1 MSNTKSYPTTNFNK
15 YHCQHQFAINRIGTF
30 LDNLTQLITLIKP
43 SYIFNIGCGEGLDIK
58 NIYEKGEINIEYCCG
73 LDLNFDALKIARQ
86 MSTNVKFDAI
96 KGDIYYLPSKLNRFD
111 LILCLE
117 VLEHLTFPGKALKE
131 ISHHFNG
138 YCIFS
143 VPNEPLYRLTR
154 LLLFK
159 QNIRQ
164 LGNHPEHLNHWS
176 KNKFSRLLRK
186 YFIIDKLVTPFPW
199 TIVLCHKKEE

>member
-15 YHCQHQFAINRIGTF
+15 YHCQHQFAINRIGNF

-186 YFIIDKLVTPFPW
+186 YFIIDQLVTPFPW

>member
-1 MSNTKSYPTTNFNK
+1 MSNTKSYPTTSFNK
-15 YHCQHQFAINRIGTF
+15 YHCQHQFAINRIGNF

-58 NIYEKGEINIEYCCG
+58 NIYEKGKINIEYCCG
-73 LDLNFDALKIARQ
+73 LDLNFDALKMAKQ

-96 KGDIYYLPSKLNRFD
+96 KGDIYYLPSTLNRFD

-117 VLEHLTFPGKALKE
+117 VLEHLTFPGKVLKE
-131 ISHHFNG
+131 ISQHFNG

-186 YFIIDKLVTPFPW
+186 YFIIDQLVTPFPW